1 MCVVS
6 RGRRI
11 AIAIAALARG
21 SKAIVELLVAFGAD
35 LNGVNPAK
43 RFTALHAVAQ
53 SGKEDVATAEDHAD
67 IVEDTKEE
75 CGKYGQV
82 ASVEIPRD
90 GAPGTGLVFVAFAE
104 AAQAAAAS
112 NALAGRTFD
121 GKTVEAAPYDE
132 ERFAAGDF
140 SG

>member
-1 MCVVS
+1 VVS

-53 SGKEDVATAEDHAD
+53 SGKEDVATAEWLLGRGYVHVCTCQPRRVNCTASPPVYRRRQN
-67 IVEDTKEE
+67 I
-75 CGKYGQV
+75 YG
-82 ASVEIPRD
+82 PRQ
-90 GAPGTGLVFVAFAE
+90 GLP
-104 AAQAAAAS
+104 S
-112 NALAGRTFD
+112 
-121 GKTVEAAPYDE
+121 
-132 ERFAAGDF
+132 
-140 SG
+140 